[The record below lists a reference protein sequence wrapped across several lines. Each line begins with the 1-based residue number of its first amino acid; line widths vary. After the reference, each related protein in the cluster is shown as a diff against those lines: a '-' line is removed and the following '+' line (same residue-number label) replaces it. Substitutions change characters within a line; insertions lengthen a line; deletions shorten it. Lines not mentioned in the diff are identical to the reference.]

1 MELLKAYWKYSKS
14 PFYSLLFTLPMLIGY
29 ETMIFT
35 LNHSDVLGMRNGAD
49 IIFRQFFAI
58 FHIYGFYFVG
68 FLVLISL
75 IIAYYFHTRQ
85 NIKEPFNFR
94 FFIIMFLESL
104 AYSLLMFLFVNKI
117 GKYLLATGMVLGK
130 RESFVLALGAGV
142 YEEFIFRVVLIS
154 GFLFFLKDIL
164 KLGSIVS
171 AIIAILAAS
180 VIFSLFHYLGHY
192 GEIFEVRS
200 FIIRFLA
207 GLFLSL
213 LYVSRGYGITA
224 YTHTLYDLLV
234 LILG

>member
-1 MELLKAYWKYSKS
+1 MDLLKAYWKYSKS

-29 ETMIFT
+29 EIMIFT

-49 IIFRQFFAI
+49 IIFRQFFAV

-68 FLVLISL
+68 FLVLIAL
-75 IIAYYFHTRQ
+75 IVAYYFHTRQ

-104 AYSLLMFLFVNKI
+104 GYSLLMFLFVNKI
-117 GKYLLATGMVLGK
+117 GKYLLATGVSLGK

-154 GFLFFLKDIL
+154 GFLFFLRDIL
-164 KLGSIVS
+164 KLGSIAS
-171 AIIAILAAS
+171 AVIAIFAAS

-192 GEIFEVRS
+192 GEVFEVSS
-200 FIIRFLA
+200 FLIRLGA
-207 GLFLSL
+207 GIFLSL
-213 LYVSRGYGITA
+213 VYVLRGYGITA
-224 YTHTLYDLLV
+224 YTHTFYDLLV
-234 LILG
+234 ILL